1 MILRISDYLLEQDD
15 INVENTEKKSRS
27 GKMKINW
34 VEPDLAEE
42 IHHYT
47 DAVRTEFY
55 QHNIDITNTDISKSK
70 AATTKFYK
78 YISQPFRRGKL
89 EDLPLYSEDEFQ
101 VTKIQNLDAYEYE
114 NIVAGAYGK
123 GYGQVMNKVADDLK
137 TRGKLTLPAPIVIRF
152 INFGET
158 RRKGEASYY
167 LFSGNRR
174 INLALYYGL
183 PIKVWVVDLI
193 PSRRDV
199 RDFAEKSGILKKGDE
214 FFKEFLT
221 RRTGKDNLDS
231 LTARERF
238 NVIQSIK
245 SFDE

>member
-1 MILRISDYLLEQDD
+1 M
-15 INVENTEKKSRS
+15 
-27 GKMKINW
+27 
-34 VEPDLAEE
+34 
-42 IHHYT
+42 
-47 DAVRTEFY
+47 
-55 QHNIDITNTDISKSK
+55 
-70 AATTKFYK
+70 
-78 YISQPFRRGKL
+78 

-101 VTKIQNLDAYEYE
+101 VTKIQNLDSYEYE
-114 NIVAGAYGK
+114 NIVAGAYGR
-123 GYGQVMNKVADDLK
+123 GYGDVMKKVAEDLK
-137 TRGKLTLPAPIVIRF
+137 SSGKLTLPAPIVIRF

-214 FFKEFLT
+214 FFKDFLT
-221 RRTGKDNLDS
+221 KRTGKDNLDS

-245 SFDE
+245 NFDE